1 MNVFVSLC
9 LPSEVSAPS
18 KSTRRRWLRN
28 SESLKAFEKTWKCE
42 SKQSLNAQFD
52 GSVHILS
59 IILFS
64 FGHVLIFRSIYFF
77 FVFVFLFFFF
87 FSYLAII
94 LVKTRRLCRRML

>member
-9 LPSEVSAPS
+9 LPSEVSAPP

-52 GSVHILS
+52 GSVHILF

-64 FGHVLIFRSIYFF
+64 FGRVLIFHAIFLS
-77 FVFVFLFFFF
+77 VFLFFN
-87 FSYLAII
+87 FSYLAIT
-94 LVKTRRLCRRML
+94 LFKMRRLRLRIL